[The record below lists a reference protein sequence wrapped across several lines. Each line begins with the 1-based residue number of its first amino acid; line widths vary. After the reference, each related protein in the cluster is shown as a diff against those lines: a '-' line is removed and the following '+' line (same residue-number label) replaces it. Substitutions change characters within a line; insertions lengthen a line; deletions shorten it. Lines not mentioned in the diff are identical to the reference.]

1 MEVKMNKIE
10 NNVVELEV
18 KVESKKF
25 DAALNKA
32 YKKNVNKFNV
42 QGFRKGKV
50 PMAIVK
56 KFYGVEVLYDDA
68 LNFIMEETY
77 PKALDDNDIKPV
89 DYPKVDIVEIGE
101 GKDLVYTAEVTTYP
115 EVELGEYKG
124 LDVKKPTYE
133 VNDEEVEK
141 QLASMQEKNA
151 RVTTKEEGTVEDKNI
166 AVIDFKGYIDGNAF
180 EGGEGK
186 DFSLEIGSGSFI
198 DNFEE
203 QLKGLAVGD
212 TKEVNVTFPENYG
225 SEELNG
231 KPAKFD
237 VTVKEIKVKEVPA
250 LDDEFA
256 KEVSEFETLAEL
268 KEDIKKNLQKAEDQK
283 AENEFEE
290 AIITAVIENTKL
302 DLPQVMVEKEI
313 DQMMNDLENRLKY
326 QGLTLDQ
333 YMEFTGNTP
342 EKMRDFMKENAER
355 KVKADIIID
364 AIAKAE
370 NIEATEEELKA
381 KALEVAKMYSNG
393 DHEKMADL
401 LVKAQKPM
409 LENEIRIVKTL
420 DLLKSNV
427 K

>member
-1 MEVKMNKIE
+1 MEAKMEKIE
-10 NNVVELEV
+10 TNVVKLEV
-18 KVESKKF
+18 KVEAEKF
-25 DAALNKA
+25 DAALKKA
-32 YKKNVNKFNV
+32 YNKNKMHFNV

-50 PMAIVK
+50 PMAMVK

-68 LNFIMEETY
+68 VNFVIDETY
-77 PKALDDNDIKPV
+77 PAALAENDIKPV

-101 GKDLVYTAEVTTYP
+101 GKDLVYTAEITTYP

-124 LDVKKPTYE
+124 LEVKKPTYE

-166 AVIDFKGYIDGNAF
+166 AVIDFKGYIDGTPF
-180 EGGEGK
+180 EGGEGT

-203 QLKGLAVGD
+203 QLIGLSVGD

-256 KEVSEFETLAEL
+256 KDASEFETLAEL

-290 AIITAVIENTKL
+290 DIITAVIENTKL

-313 DQMMNDLENRLKY
+313 DHMMNDLENRLKY
-326 QGLTLDQ
+326 QGLTLEQ

-370 NIEATEEELKA
+370 NIEATEEELKE
-381 KALEVAKMYSNG
+381 KALEVAKMYSGG

-401 LVKAQKPM
+401 LIKAQKPM

-420 DLLKSNV
+420 DLLKANV

>member
-1 MEVKMNKIE
+1 MEAKMEKIE
-10 NNVVELEV
+10 TNVVKLEV
-18 KVESKKF
+18 KVEAEKF
-25 DAALNKA
+25 DAALKKA
-32 YKKNVNKFNV
+32 YNKNKMHFNV

-50 PMAIVK
+50 PMAMVK
-56 KFYGVEVLYDDA
+56 KFYGIEVLYDDA
-68 LNFIMEETY
+68 VNFVIDETY
-77 PKALDDNDIKPV
+77 PAALAENDIKPV

-101 GKDLVYTAEVTTYP
+101 GKDLVYTAEITTYP

-124 LDVKKPTYE
+124 LEVKKPTYE

-180 EGGEGK
+180 EGGEGT

-203 QLKGLAVGD
+203 QLIGLSVGD

-256 KEVSEFETLAEL
+256 KDASEFETLAEL
-268 KEDIKKNLQKAEDQK
+268 KEDIKKSLQKAEDQK

-313 DQMMNDLENRLKY
+313 DHMMNDLENRLKY

-370 NIEATEEELKA
+370 NIEATEEELKE
-381 KALEVAKMYSNG
+381 KALEVAKMYSGG

-401 LVKAQKPM
+401 LIKAQKPM

-420 DLLKSNV
+420 DLLKANV

>member
-1 MEVKMNKIE
+1 MEAKMEKIE
-10 NNVVELEV
+10 TNVVKLEV
-18 KVESKKF
+18 KVEAEKF
-25 DAALNKA
+25 DAALKKA
-32 YKKNVNKFNV
+32 YNKNKMHFNV

-50 PMAIVK
+50 PMAMVK
-56 KFYGVEVLYDDA
+56 KFYGIEVLYDDA
-68 LNFIMEETY
+68 VNFVIDETY
-77 PKALDDNDIKPV
+77 PAALAENDIKPV

-101 GKDLVYTAEVTTYP
+101 GKDLVYTAEITTYP

-124 LDVKKPTYE
+124 LEVKKPTYE

-151 RVTTKEEGTVEDKNI
+151 RVTTKEEGTIEDKNI

-180 EGGEGK
+180 EGGEGT

-203 QLKGLAVGD
+203 QLIGLSVGD

-256 KEVSEFETLAEL
+256 KDASEFETLAEL

-313 DQMMNDLENRLKY
+313 DHMMNDLENRLKY

-370 NIEATEEELKA
+370 NIEATEEELKE
-381 KALEVAKMYSNG
+381 KALEVAKMYSGG

-401 LVKAQKPM
+401 LIKAQKPM

>member
-1 MEVKMNKIE
+1 MEAKMEKIE
-10 NNVVELEV
+10 TNVVKLEI
-18 KVESKKF
+18 KVEAEKF
-25 DAALNKA
+25 DAALKKA
-32 YKKNVNKFNV
+32 YNKNKMHFNV

-50 PMAIVK
+50 PMAMVK
-56 KFYGVEVLYDDA
+56 KFYGIEVLYDDA
-68 LNFIMEETY
+68 VNFVIDETY
-77 PKALDDNDIKPV
+77 PAALAENDIKPV

-124 LDVKKPTYE
+124 LEVKKPTYE

-166 AVIDFKGYIDGNAF
+166 AVIDFKGYIDGVAF
-180 EGGEGK
+180 EGGEGT

-203 QLKGLAVGD
+203 QLVGLAVGD

-256 KEVSEFETLAEL
+256 KDASEFETLAEL
-268 KEDIKKNLQKAEDQK
+268 KEDIKKNLQKTEDQK
-283 AENEFEE
+283 AESEFEE

-313 DQMMNDLENRLKY
+313 DHMISDLENRLKY

-333 YMEFTGNTP
+333 YMQFTGNTP

-370 NIEATEEELKA
+370 NIEATEEELKE

-420 DLLKSNV
+420 DLLKSSV

>member
-1 MEVKMNKIE
+1 MEAKMEKIE
-10 NNVVELEV
+10 TNVVKLEV
-18 KVESKKF
+18 KIEAEKF
-25 DAALNKA
+25 DAALKKA
-32 YKKNVNKFNV
+32 YNKNKMHFNV

-50 PMAIVK
+50 PMAMVK
-56 KFYGVEVLYDDA
+56 KFYGIEVLYDDA
-68 LNFIMEETY
+68 VNFVIDETY
-77 PKALDDNDIKPV
+77 PAALAENDIKPV

-101 GKDLVYTAEVTTYP
+101 GKDLVYTAEITTYP

-124 LDVKKPTYE
+124 LEVKKPTYE

-166 AVIDFKGYIDGNAF
+166 AVIDFKGYIDGVAF
-180 EGGEGK
+180 EGGEGT

-203 QLKGLAVGD
+203 QLIGLSVGD

-256 KEVSEFETLAEL
+256 KDASEFETLAEL
-268 KEDIKKNLQKAEDQK
+268 KEDIKKSLQKAEDKK

-290 AIITAVIENTKL
+290 NIITAVIENTKL

-313 DQMMNDLENRLKY
+313 DHMMNDLENRLKY

-370 NIEATEEELKA
+370 NIEATEEELKE
-381 KALEVAKMYSNG
+381 KALEVAKMYSGG

-401 LVKAQKPM
+401 LIKAQKPM
-409 LENEIRIVKTL
+409 LENEIKIVKTL
-420 DLLKSNV
+420 DLLKANV

>member
-1 MEVKMNKIE
+1 MEAKMEKIE
-10 NNVVELEV
+10 TNVVKLEV
-18 KVESKKF
+18 KVEAEKF
-25 DAALNKA
+25 DAALKKA
-32 YKKNVNKFNV
+32 YNKNKMHFNV

-50 PMAIVK
+50 PMSMVK
-56 KFYGVEVLYDDA
+56 KFYGIEVLYDDA
-68 LNFIMEETY
+68 VNFVIDETY
-77 PKALDDNDIKPV
+77 PAALAENDIKPV

-101 GKDLVYTAEVTTYP
+101 GKDLIYTAEITTYP

-124 LDVKKPTYE
+124 LEVKKPTYE

-166 AVIDFKGYIDGNAF
+166 AVIDFKGYIDGTPF
-180 EGGEGK
+180 EGGEGT

-203 QLKGLAVGD
+203 QLIGLSVGD

-256 KEVSEFETLAEL
+256 KDASEFETLAEL

-290 AIITAVIENTKL
+290 DIITAVIENTKL

-313 DQMMNDLENRLKY
+313 DHMMNDLENRLKY
-326 QGLTLDQ
+326 QGLTLEQ

-370 NIEATEEELKA
+370 NIEATEEELKE
-381 KALEVAKMYSNG
+381 KALEVAKMYSGG

-401 LVKAQKPM
+401 LIKAQKPM
-409 LENEIRIVKTL
+409 LENEIKIVKTL
-420 DLLKSNV
+420 DLLKANV

>member
-1 MEVKMNKIE
+1 MEAKMEKIE
-10 NNVVELEV
+10 TNVVKLEV
-18 KVESKKF
+18 KVEAEKF
-25 DAALNKA
+25 DAALKKA
-32 YKKNVNKFNV
+32 YNKNKMHFNV

-50 PMAIVK
+50 PMAMVK

-68 LNFIMEETY
+68 VNFVIDETY
-77 PKALDDNDIKPV
+77 PAALAENDIKPV

-101 GKDLVYTAEVTTYP
+101 GKDLVYTAEITTYP

-124 LDVKKPTYE
+124 LEVKKPTYE

-151 RVTTKEEGTVEDKNI
+151 RVTTKEEGTIEDKNI

-180 EGGEGK
+180 EGGEGT

-203 QLKGLAVGD
+203 QLIGLSVGD

-256 KEVSEFETLAEL
+256 KDASEFETLAEL

-313 DQMMNDLENRLKY
+313 DHMMNDLENRLKY

-370 NIEATEEELKA
+370 NIEATEEELKE
-381 KALEVAKMYSNG
+381 KALEVAKMYSGG

-401 LVKAQKPM
+401 LIKAQKPM

>member
-1 MEVKMNKIE
+1 MEAKMEKIE
-10 NNVVELEV
+10 TNVVKLEV
-18 KVESKKF
+18 KIEAEKF
-25 DAALNKA
+25 DAALKKA
-32 YKKNVNKFNV
+32 YNKNKMHFNV

-50 PMAIVK
+50 PMAMVK
-56 KFYGVEVLYDDA
+56 KFYGIEVLYDDA
-68 LNFIMEETY
+68 VNFVIDETY
-77 PKALDDNDIKPV
+77 PAALAENDIKPV

-101 GKDLVYTAEVTTYP
+101 GKDLVYTAEITTYP

-124 LDVKKPTYE
+124 LEVKKPTYE

-166 AVIDFKGYIDGNAF
+166 AVIDFKGYIDGTPF
-180 EGGEGK
+180 EGGEGT

-203 QLKGLAVGD
+203 QLIGLSVGD

-256 KEVSEFETLAEL
+256 KDASEFETLAEL
-268 KEDIKKNLQKAEDQK
+268 KEDIKKSLQKAEDQK

-290 AIITAVIENTKL
+290 NIITAVIENTKL

-313 DQMMNDLENRLKY
+313 DHMMNDLENRLKY
-326 QGLTLDQ
+326 QGLTLEQ

-370 NIEATEEELKA
+370 NIEATEEELKE
-381 KALEVAKMYSNG
+381 KALEVAKMYSGG

-401 LVKAQKPM
+401 LIKAQKPM